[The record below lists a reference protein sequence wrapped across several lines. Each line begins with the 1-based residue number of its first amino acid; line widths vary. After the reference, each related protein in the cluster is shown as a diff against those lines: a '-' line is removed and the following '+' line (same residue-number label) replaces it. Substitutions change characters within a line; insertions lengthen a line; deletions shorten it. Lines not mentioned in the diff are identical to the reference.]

1 VTTPAVFINGAWR
14 RGGSAHELRDP
25 ADTRRVVG
33 EVSWAQVADVDD
45 AFTAAHR
52 SAPAWSAT
60 SALRRSDIL
69 RGAADHLTANR
80 ESIAA
85 QLVAEEGKGLAD
97 ASGEVD
103 RSAAV
108 LHYFATAALL
118 PDGVTYPPEK
128 VGAFTMVRRSPVGVV
143 SVVTPFNFPLLVPVW
158 KIAPALA
165 FGNTVVWKCSELVPL
180 SAIAF
185 VQALHAAGLPDG
197 VINLVTGGGDVG
209 AAMSSNPLV
218 NAITFTG
225 STTVGRIVQR
235 SMAGRDVKVQLEMGG
250 SNPAV
255 VLADANVAAAADH
268 IVKGAFGA
276 AGQRCTAIRR
286 AIVHRSRHDEL
297 VDRIASSAG
306 GWRMGPGAAA
316 ETQMPPMVS
325 DAQRRRALD
334 GIAACVATGARLVV
348 GGEVPDDEHLRHG
361 HFLPPTVLDDITA
374 TSFTWADEI
383 FGPVLSVI
391 TVDGDDEAI
400 DVANCTPYGLNAGI
414 FTTDLAAGLRL
425 APRLRAGMVHVNSV
439 GGFPPHVPFGGI
451 GDSGYGPLE
460 QGTTAVDFFTNS
472 QVLNLHPSA

>member
-1 VTTPAVFINGAWR
+1 
-14 RGGSAHELRDP
+14 
-25 ADTRRVVG
+25 
-33 EVSWAQVADVDD
+33 
-45 AFTAAHR
+45 
-52 SAPAWSAT
+52 
-60 SALRRSDIL
+60 
-69 RGAADHLTANR
+69 
-80 ESIAA
+80 
-85 QLVAEEGKGLAD
+85 
-97 ASGEVD
+97 
-103 RSAAV
+103 
-108 LHYFATAALL
+108 
-118 PDGVTYPPEK
+118 
-128 VGAFTMVRRSPVGVV
+128 
-143 SVVTPFNFPLLVPVW
+143 
-158 KIAPALA
+158 
-165 FGNTVVWKCSELVPL
+165 
-180 SAIAF
+180 
-185 VQALHAAGLPDG
+185 
-197 VINLVTGGGDVG
+197 
-209 AAMSSNPLV
+209 
-218 NAITFTG
+218 
-225 STTVGRIVQR
+225 
-235 SMAGRDVKVQLEMGG
+235 MAGRDVKVQLEMGG

-306 GWRMGPGAAA
+306 RWRMGPGAAA

>member
-1 VTTPAVFINGAWR
+1 
-14 RGGSAHELRDP
+14 
-25 ADTRRVVG
+25 
-33 EVSWAQVADVDD
+33 
-45 AFTAAHR
+45 
-52 SAPAWSAT
+52 
-60 SALRRSDIL
+60 
-69 RGAADHLTANR
+69 
-80 ESIAA
+80 
-85 QLVAEEGKGLAD
+85 
-97 ASGEVD
+97 
-103 RSAAV
+103 
-108 LHYFATAALL
+108 
-118 PDGVTYPPEK
+118 
-128 VGAFTMVRRSPVGVV
+128 MVRRSPVGVV

-197 VINLVTGGGDVG
+197 VINLVTGGSDVG
-209 AAMSSNPLV
+209 EAMSSNPYV

-255 VLADANVAAAADH
+255 VLADADVEAAADH

-297 VDRIASSAG
+297 VDRLAKMAG
-306 GWRMGPGAAA
+306 GWRLGPGSDTT
-316 ETQMPPMVS
+316 TQMPPMVS
-325 DAQRRRALD
+325 DVQRRRALD
-334 GIAACVATGARLVV
+334 GIAACVAAGARLVV
-348 GGEVPDDEHLRHG
+348 GGRVPDDDTLMHG
-361 HFLPPTVLDDITA
+361 HFLPPTVLDDITS
-374 TSFTWADEI
+374 TCFTWADEI
-383 FGPVLSVI
+383 FGPVLSII
-391 TVDGDDEAI
+391 TVDDDDAAI
-400 DVANCTPYGLNAGI
+400 EVANCTPYGLNAGL
-414 FTTDLAAGLRL
+414 FTTDLATGLRL
-425 APRLRAGMVHVNSV
+425 GPRLRAGMVHVNAV